1 MVQQAINIHM
11 TKRLEEEFN
20 LPPLN
25 EALADKTDSEPNTST
40 EIEIQ
45 NVEDAITV
53 SEKIN
58 LALSEVRGMD
68 GHDKEMDDIAQ
79 QAIDSYQQ
87 LMTLGMNMSDM
98 AAGPVFNN
106 AAQMLKI
113 ALEAKDSKVTRK
125 LKQVDL
131 MLKKARLDQQENKKD
146 PDAEEVSATVLD
158 RNELLKLI
166 NQKDK

>member
-1 MVQQAINIHM
+1 M

-20 LPPLN
+20 LPPLEEVLGTN
-25 EALADKTDSEPNTST
+25 SHSETESTDIT
-40 EIEIQ
+40 IQ
-45 NVEDAITV
+45 SVEDAISI

-58 LALSEVRGMD
+58 SALSEVRGMEA
-68 GHDKEMDDIAQ
+68 HDKEMDDIAQ

-113 ALEAKDSKVTRK
+113 ALDAKDSKVTRK

-131 MLKKARLDQQENKKD
+131 MLKKARLDQQTSKD
-146 PDAEEVSATVLD
+146 DPVEDVKATVLD

>member
-1 MVQQAINIHM
+1 M

-20 LPPLN
+20 LPPLE
-25 EALADKTDSEPNTST
+25 EALQANSPTQEESKT
-40 EIEIQ
+40 EIQTI
-45 NVEDAITV
+45 EDAISI

-58 LALSEVRGMD
+58 SALSEVRGMD

-87 LMTLGMNMSDM
+87 LMSLGMNMSDM
-98 AAGPVFNN
+98 AAGSVFNN

-113 ALEAKDSKVTRK
+113 ALEAKDSKVSRK

-131 MLKKARLDQQENKKD
+131 MLKKARLDQQTGKNE
-146 PDAEEVSATVLD
+146 PVEEVQASVLD

>member
-1 MVQQAINIHM
+1 M

-20 LPPLN
+20 LPPL
-25 EALADKTDSEPNTST
+25 EDALAASMPSADEPTT
-40 EIEIQ
+40 ELQTI
-45 NVEDAITV
+45 EDAISI

-58 LALSEVRGMD
+58 TALSEVRGMD

-87 LMTLGMNMSDM
+87 LMSLGMNMSDM

-113 ALEAKDSKVTRK
+113 ALEAKDSKVSRK

-131 MLKKARLDQQENKKD
+131 MLKKARLDQQTAKD
-146 PDAEEVSATVLD
+146 DPHEEVQAQVLD

>member
-1 MVQQAINIHM
+1 M
-11 TKRLEEEFN
+11 TKKLEEEFN
-20 LPPLN
+20 LPPLVV
-25 EALADKTDSEPNTST
+25 ALGAAQPVQT
-40 EIEIQ
+40 ENPIATIQ
-45 NVEDAITV
+45 TVEDAITI

-58 LALSEVRGMD
+58 MALSEVRGMEAHD
-68 GHDKEMDDIAQ
+68 GEMDDIAR
-79 QAIDSYQQ
+79 QAIDSYTQ
-87 LMTLGMNMSDM
+87 LMALGMNMTDM

-131 MLKKARLDQQENKKD
+131 MLKKARLDKANGVS
-146 PDAEEVSATVLD
+146 PEESSSQFD
-158 RNELLKLI
+158 RNELLKII

>member
-1 MVQQAINIHM
+1 M

-20 LPPLN
+20 LPPLE
-25 EALADKTDSEPNTST
+25 EALADFTKPEETKA
-40 EIEIQ
+40 EIQ
-45 NVEDAITV
+45 TIEDAISI

-58 LALSEVRGMD
+58 SALSEVRGMD

-87 LMTLGMNMSDM
+87 LMSLGMNMSDM
-98 AAGPVFNN
+98 AAGSVFNN

-113 ALEAKDSKVTRK
+113 ALEAKDSKVSRK

-131 MLKKARLDQQENKKD
+131 MLKKARLDQQIGKNE
-146 PDAEEVSATVLD
+146 PAEEVQASVLD

>member
-1 MVQQAINIHM
+1 M

-20 LPPLN
+20 LPPLD
-25 EALADKTDSEPNTST
+25 EALASASSPVDEPST
-40 EIEIQ
+40 EIQ
-45 NVEDAITV
+45 TLEDAISI

-58 LALSEVRGMD
+58 SALSEVRGMD

-87 LMTLGMNMSDM
+87 LMSLGMNMSDM
-98 AAGPVFNN
+98 AAGSVFNN

-113 ALEAKDSKVTRK
+113 ALEAKDSKVSRK

-131 MLKKARLDQQENKKD
+131 MLKKARLDQQTAKED
-146 PDAEEVSATVLD
+146 PHEEVQAQVLD

>member
-1 MVQQAINIHM
+1 M